1 MKTSVPNCAKLCQ
14 TVPSDKNGSR
24 KSISRS
30 IPTRIGAGGGWRSKE
45 DPFGLKI
52 EHQHVVIRPF
62 LMKLHVAKV
71 CAKGAQTR
79 RPGHFPLEGTR

>member
-1 MKTSVPNCAKLCQ
+1 MVLGNRFLDPYLLGLG
-14 TVPSDKNGSR
+14 P
-24 KSISRS
+24 
-30 IPTRIGAGGGWRSKE
+30 GGGWRSKK

-79 RPGHFPLEGTR
+79 RPGHFPLGGTRVDYRE